1 MGAVFTFFSAV
12 PDSVDINVWGMLGC
26 AVAYAAALFAAVDGL
41 GDALLQRDQHTGPRA
56 KHALQL
62 KVGSKVAAAG
72 ITVVTAG
79 IVLLLDANYP
89 AFTLLSV
96 VFVIVVAWVAVVY
109 RRSDRSAPSS
119 ER

>member
-1 MGAVFTFFSAV
+1 MGAVFTFLRAV
-12 PDSVDINVWGMLGC
+12 PEGVDVNVWGMLGC

-79 IVLLLDANYP
+79 IVLLLDTNYI
-89 AFTLLSV
+89 AFALLSA
-96 VFVIVVAWVAVVY
+96 VFVVVVAWVAVVY
-109 RRSDRSAPSS
+109 RRSGRSALSYD
-119 ER
+119 R